1 MAVRNFFWGQVPFLR
16 LLAGVIPG
24 ILLAIYAPVISLGL
38 VWMVIGVIALL
49 FSIVIFNK
57 KLFSSYRFRWLPGV
71 LIYFLAVSL
80 FYIITLENTAINY
93 PNHFSKNIS
102 NVEGFIGYLPEEP
115 IEKAKSRKA
124 EIEITSVK
132 RNDEWI

>member
-16 LLAGVIPG
+16 LLAGVVSG
-24 ILLAIYAPVISLGL
+24 ILLAIYTNVIPLSIAWIAAGSFFLL
-38 VWMVIGVIALL
+38 LSGVIL
-49 FSIVIFNK
+49 NK

-71 LIYFLAVSL
+71 LIYFAALFL
-80 FYIITLENTAINY
+80 FYIITVESTQINY

-102 NVEGFIGYLPEEP
+102 GAEGFIGYLSEEP
-115 IEKAKSRKA
+115 VEKAKSRKS

-132 RNDEWI
+132 RNGEW